1 LAAADAHKEGLIGG
15 PLDGCVCD
23 LPPAR
28 AHATL
33 SHLRTVAST
42 MIQRLAHSAALLAT
56 IASTAH
62 AQRTAAANCAAVQTQ
77 HRTDVKI
84 TEAVAVAA
92 TRDTTT
98 PVHVAHC
105 RVAGIIGK
113 EIRLVALLRSGHSR
127 GRLTAG
133 AAELRARFSLIFRLI
148 FPRVFAARS
157 RHFACHFVTQ
167 FG

>member
-1 LAAADAHKEGLIGG
+1 
-15 PLDGCVCD
+15 
-23 LPPAR
+23 
-28 AHATL
+28 
-33 SHLRTVAST
+33 

-98 PVHVAHC
+98 PVQ
-105 RVAGIIGK
+105 RG
-113 EIRLVALLRSGHSR
+113 ALPRRWHHRQGDPLSRAPALRTLARPPYR
-127 GRLTAG
+127 GG
-133 AAELRARFSLIFRLI
+133 
-148 FPRVFAARS
+148 
-157 RHFACHFVTQ
+157 
-167 FG
+167 G

>member
-1 LAAADAHKEGLIGG
+1 
-15 PLDGCVCD
+15 
-23 LPPAR
+23 
-28 AHATL
+28 
-33 SHLRTVAST
+33 

>member
-1 LAAADAHKEGLIGG
+1 
-15 PLDGCVCD
+15 
-23 LPPAR
+23 
-28 AHATL
+28 
-33 SHLRTVAST
+33 
-42 MIQRLAHSAALLAT
+42 MIQRLACSAALLAT
-56 IASTAH
+56 LASTAH
-62 AQRTAAANCAAVQTQ
+62 AQRTAANCAAVQKQ
-77 HRTDVKI
+77 HLTDVKI

>member
-1 LAAADAHKEGLIGG
+1 MRLRSPPE
-15 PLDGCVCD
+15 
-23 LPPAR
+23 PAR
-28 AHATL
+28 TL
-33 SHLRTVAST
+33 LSLHPRTVAST
-42 MIQRLAHSAALLAT
+42 MTHRLACSAALLT
-56 IASTAH
+56 TLASTAH
-62 AQRTAAANCAAVQTQ
+62 AQPTAAANCAAVQKQ
-77 HRTDVKI
+77 HLSDVKI

-133 AAELRARFSLIFRLI
+133 AAELRARFSLIF
-148 FPRVFAARS
+148 PRVFAARS